1 MNVYK
6 LRVVNVGFVLLLI
19 TYPLFV
25 FESDNYFNP
34 INVFLYMLSGVLLLW
49 ALTSV
54 CIDNINGVNIF
65 VAFYFGSMFFNTLN
79 LSEKQ
84 HYRELIDIYY
94 FILAPLILIFFVH
107 WAERVK
113 VNTKSFYIGFK
124 FEVNKLYL
132 LILAIYVFLKL
143 YIGFKVGFRIM
154 DYGDVT
160 MIPSGDKY
168 TIPGVSGVSAVL
180 QWTLLVLVPFVK
192 KRYSALA
199 VVCIIVLSG
208 ILHVKRGDIM
218 RVMLFLSIY
227 SISKYLSSN
236 KISVSFLL
244 KCFSLLFLILLTF
257 TIFGQYRLAARGGDA
272 SVILTYLG
280 SRVDSVLVAWIYSYF
295 SFNFE
300 VLKLYFDVEPI
311 YNFAHI
317 LSPFLSFE
325 EAPGVGGVTISGF
338 NAATF
343 IAPIILDFGVFYPI
357 ELIFYS
363 FFISLSIVSFRVLG
377 FSGARY
383 FIYTMLALMIFGD
396 YFYERS
402 IILSIVFFM
411 LLVPFIKFS
420 GNEERI

>member
-6 LRVVNVGFVLLLI
+6 LRVVNVGFIILLI
-19 TYPLFV
+19 TYPFFV

-34 INVFLYMLSGVLLLW
+34 VNIFLYVLSGVLLLW
-49 ALTSV
+49 ALSSV
-54 CIDNINGVNIF
+54 CIDNINGVNVF
-65 VAFYFGSMFFNTLN
+65 VVFYFGSMFFNTFN

-94 FILAPLILIFFVH
+94 FMLAPLILIFFIY

-113 VNTKSFYIGFK
+113 VNTRNISIGFK

-132 LILAIYVFLKL
+132 FILSIYISLKL

-160 MIPSGDKY
+160 MIPSGDRY
-168 TIPGVSGVSAVL
+168 TIPGISGVSAVL

-236 KISVSFLL
+236 KVSTSFLI
-244 KCFSLLFLILLTF
+244 KCFSFLFLILLTF

-280 SRVDSVLVAWIYSYF
+280 SRVDSVLVAWVYSYF

-300 VLKLYFDVEPI
+300 VLKLYFDIEPV
-311 YNFAHI
+311 YNFTHI
-317 LSPFLSFE
+317 LSPFISFGDT
-325 EAPGVGGVTISGF
+325 PTVGGVTISGF

-357 ELIFYS
+357 ELVFYS
-363 FFISLSIVSFRVLG
+363 LFISLSIVSFRVLG

-402 IILSIVFFM
+402 IILSIIFFI
-411 LLVPFIKFS
+411 LLVPFIDFS
-420 GNEERI
+420 ENDELT